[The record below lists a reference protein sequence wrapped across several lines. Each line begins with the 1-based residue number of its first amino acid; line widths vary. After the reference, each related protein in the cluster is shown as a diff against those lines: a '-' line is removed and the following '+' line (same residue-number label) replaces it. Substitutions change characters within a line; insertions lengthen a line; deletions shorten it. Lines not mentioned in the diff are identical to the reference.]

1 MAGILQQ
8 FKQKFESKQKSCP
21 SCGAKIS
28 KTARICPECG
38 DNFVYGTEEKPRS
51 YNVQINSENC
61 CSIFLLILIA
71 LAFLYVAFPIF
82 KTILLI
88 VIAAVAVII
97 LAALILFAGLV
108 YKIKRV
114 FDFKSD

>member
-1 MAGILQQ
+1 MANLLQ
-8 FKQKFESKQKSCP
+8 KVKKKFESKHKNCP

-38 DNFVYGTEEKPRS
+38 ENFVYNILEKPRS
-51 YNVQINSENC
+51 YNIQINSENF

-108 YKIKRV
+108 YRI
-114 FDFKSD
+114 